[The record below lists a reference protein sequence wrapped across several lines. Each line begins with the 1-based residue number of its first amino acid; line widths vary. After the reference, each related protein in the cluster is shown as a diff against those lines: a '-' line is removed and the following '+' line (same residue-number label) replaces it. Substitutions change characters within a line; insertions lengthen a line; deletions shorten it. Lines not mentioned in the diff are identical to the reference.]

1 MKKLIPISF
10 SFLLLFSSF
19 TLFAQKD
26 FRELDHE
33 KFFHIGAKGGIN
45 INKIQGQSYKQGF
58 NYNYLLGGFMQFNF
72 GRFGLQPEVNF
83 VQSTSEFSKDANNV
97 YNDLFMGGSQKK
109 AKLNYLKVP
118 LLLNMNV
125 GESKHVKLQLGPQ
138 FSGLLKQTVDSLKAN
153 KNFFKTSDFSMLGG
167 VWFQLPFINLGA
179 RYELGLSN
187 VNDIDNKE
195 KWKSQAFTIFA
206 GFTL

>member
-1 MKKLIPISF
+1 MKKALS
-10 SFLLLFSSF
+10 LLLLVLFSSGF
-19 TLFAQKD
+19 LFAQKFKQTD
-26 FRELDHE
+26 SE
-33 KFFHIGAKGGIN
+33 KFFHIGAKAGVN
-45 INKIQGQSYKQGF
+45 INKIQGQSYKSGF

-72 GRFGLQPEVNF
+72 GRFGFQPEVNI
-83 VQSTSEFSKDANNV
+83 VQSSSEFSKDANNV
-97 YNDLFMGGSQKK
+97 YNDLFFGGSQRN
-109 AKLNYLKVP
+109 AKLNYIKVP
-118 LLLNMNV
+118 LLLNINV

-153 KNFFKTSDFSMLGG
+153 KNIFKTSDFSVLGG
-167 VWFQLPFINLGA
+167 VWFQLPLINLGA

-206 GFTL
+206 GITL